1 MHSWESWFQRGDP
14 FLKANV
20 RPPSTFPLPQSV
32 PHTKLVSRWGGQDGE
47 RTKSVHLR
55 RHGVDIGQ
63 VAAPYTIMEYV
74 CMSNLYVDIY
84 VRIICMLYV

>member
-1 MHSWESWFQRGDP
+1 MVSARRSVSESQRETA
-14 FLKANV
+14 KH
-20 RPPSTFPLPQSV
+20 FPLPQSV